1 MGHKEQH
8 TMNHTNK
15 EHARALAY
23 KAEGLFMA
31 GRQAEAFSTYR
42 AAVAAG
48 YKTEAEEAAEKQARH
63 NIAAAALGFLVLTL
77 AAAAIA
83 ARAGF
88 FF

>member
-15 EHARALAY
+15 EHARELAY
-23 KAEGLFMA
+23 KAHGLYAA

-63 NIAAAALGFLVLTL
+63 NITAAALGFLVLALT
-77 AAAAIA
+77 AATVA

>member
-1 MGHKEQH
+1 
-8 TMNHTNK
+8 MNTNTA
-15 EHARALAY
+15 HAQALAE
-23 KAEGLFMA
+23 KAYFLYSQGK
-31 GRQAEAFSTYR
+31 QAEAFSTYR

-48 YKTEAEEAAEKQARH
+48 YKTDAEQWQARKDRESMQ
-63 NIAAAALGFLVLTL
+63 AAALGFLVFVL

>member
-1 MGHKEQH
+1 
-8 TMNHTNK
+8 MNTNTP
-15 EHARALAY
+15 HAQALAD
-23 KAEGLFMA
+23 KAQALYDKNK
-31 GRQAEAFSTYR
+31 RAEAFSTYR

-48 YKTEAEEAAEKQARH
+48 YKTHAEQWQDRQDRQA
-63 NIAAAALGFLVLTL
+63 IQAAALGFFVFVL

>member
-1 MGHKEQH
+1 
-8 TMNHTNK
+8 MNHTNK
-15 EHARALAY
+15 EHAQALAE
-23 KAEGLFMA
+23 KAYFLYSQGK
-31 GRQAEAFSTYR
+31 QAEAFSTYR

-63 NIAAAALGFLVLTL
+63 NITAAALGFLVLTL
-77 AAAAIA
+77 AAAAVA